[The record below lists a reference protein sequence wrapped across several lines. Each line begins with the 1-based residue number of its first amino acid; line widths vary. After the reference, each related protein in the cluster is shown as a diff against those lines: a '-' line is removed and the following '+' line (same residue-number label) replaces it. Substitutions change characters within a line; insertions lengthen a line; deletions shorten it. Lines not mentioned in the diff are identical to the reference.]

1 MKKIAIIVAGGTGT
15 RMGGKIPKQF
25 IEINSKPVIIYSFE
39 AFYHYDRSIRF
50 ILALHPDY
58 SSMWKKIIKKY
69 PDYSN
74 LEVVAGGKTRF
85 HSVRN
90 AVQIIREEALIAV
103 HDAVRPLVSIN
114 TISRCFEIAGING
127 CAVPCMEISESLREL
142 EADGSRPVDRNKIR
156 TIQTP
161 QVFRSDIL
169 IQAYSQRY
177 SVKYTDDS
185 TVVENAGYKIT
196 LTEGNRH
203 NIKITTK
210 EDLIFFTA
218 LLQSGL
224 FLPQV

>member
-1 MKKIAIIVAGGTGT
+1 MKKIAIIVAGGTGI

-25 IEINSKPVIIYSFE
+25 IEINNKPVIIYSFE
-39 AFYHYDRSIRF
+39 AFYHYDKSIRF

-58 SSMWKKIIKKY
+58 FSLWEKIIRKY
-69 PDYSN
+69 PDFTDH
-74 LEVVAGGKTRF
+74 EVVKGGKTRF

-90 AVQIIREEALIAV
+90 AVRIIRVESLIAV
-103 HDAVRPLVSIN
+103 HDAVRPLVN
-114 TISRCFEIAGING
+114 NETIARCFETAEVKG

-142 EADGSRPVDRNKIR
+142 TYSGSRPIDRNNIR

-169 IQAYSQRY
+169 IKAYRQKY
-177 SVKYTDDS
+177 SSKYSDDS

-210 EDLIFFTA
+210 EDMVLAET
-218 LLQSGL
+218 
-224 FLPQV
+224 FLANKLNKP